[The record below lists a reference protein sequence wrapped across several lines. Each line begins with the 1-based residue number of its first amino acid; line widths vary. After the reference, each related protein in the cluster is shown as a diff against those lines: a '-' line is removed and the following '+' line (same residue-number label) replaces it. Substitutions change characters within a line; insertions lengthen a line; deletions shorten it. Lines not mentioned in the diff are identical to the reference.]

1 MDENLQQLF
10 DQTEIRDTIIRF
22 AASLDLKD
30 WEQCRSCFADEVYT
44 DYSDLRGDAPSPVS
58 ADEFV
63 AQRRKTLRR
72 LKTQHLSTNH
82 LITIDEDHATCVS
95 SMAIYRRRSG
105 GAEEITFDT
114 HCYYTHELVRTSQ
127 GWKICK
133 VKQKVLWNEGD
144 SKIHAGVPRR

>member
-1 MDENLQQLF
+1 MNENLQHLC
-10 DQTEIRDTIIRF
+10 DHAGIRDTIIRF

-30 WEQCRSCFADEVYT
+30 WEQCRSCFTDEIYV
-44 DYSDLRGDAPSPVS
+44 DYSDLRGNESSPIS

-63 AQRRKTLRR
+63 AQRRKALRR

-82 LITIDEDHATCVS
+82 LITIHEGHATCVS
-95 SMAIYRRRSG
+95 SMAIYRYRSS

-114 HCYYTHELVRTSQ
+114 HCYYTHELVRTPQ

-133 VKQKVLWNEGD
+133 VQQKVLWNEGD
-144 SKIHAGVPRR
+144 SKIHSGVLRR